1 VDLNS
6 GAIGVTG
13 QGAGEMRI
21 PLPRRYAMSALTFA
35 MIVLLSLAG
44 PLRAGAVEE
53 AIAEQVRLISEGRLT
68 SVGGVSLSRAES
80 VAQLYVLRGFR
91 PVWDTAARR
100 AELSAELSAAARH
113 GLRPED
119 FSVDA
124 IVELAAVANAG
135 VPTAVAT
142 FDIAATEAALRL
154 LHHLY
159 YGKVDPSKLD
169 AEWAIDGAF
178 QPGQPAAMVNQYLE
192 FASYSALV
200 NDLDLV
206 HPVYLRM
213 QEGLAQLEEIAARGG
228 WPVVPDGAVVK
239 PGMEDARIPV
249 IRERLLASGDLA
261 GTPSDGIIYDPEL
274 EAAVMAFQ
282 RRHGLEPDGVIG
294 AKTYQALNRTVGERI
309 GQMRVSL
316 ERARWTLRGLGDDYV
331 LVNIAGA
338 ETYVVRDNAM
348 VWRTRSV
355 VGQAYRKTPL
365 FQDEIRYVEINP
377 TWTVPRSIF
386 LEDKLPRIREDISYL
401 ARGHYRVIDRDGT
414 PLDPGAVNWWSES
427 PPVTLV
433 QAPGADNALGLI
445 KFMFPNAHSVYLH
458 DTNDRSLFDRAERNL
473 SSGCVRIEDP
483 FALADLLLGGS
494 EAWSPQRRDEILASG
509 RTTRI
514 DLQRPMPIVLAYY
527 TAWVDETG
535 TLQFREDVYARDQAV
550 LAALDDIVPAR
561 VAGPI

>member
-1 VDLNS
+1 
-6 GAIGVTG
+6 
-13 QGAGEMRI
+13 MRFL
-21 PLPRRYAMSALTFA
+21 LPRRYAMAVLAFA
-35 MIVLLSLAG
+35 MTVLLPFAG
-44 PLRAGAVEE
+44 PVRAGAVEE
-53 AIAEQVRLISEGRLT
+53 AIAAQVRLISEGRLT

-80 VAQLYVLRGFR
+80 VAELYALRGFR
-91 PVWDTAARR
+91 PVWDTAGRR

-135 VPTAVAT
+135 DPTAIAT

-159 YGKVDPSKLD
+159 YGKVDPASLD
-169 AEWAIDGAF
+169 ADWAIDGAF

-200 NDLDLV
+200 HDLDLV

-213 QEGLAQLEEIAARGG
+213 QEGLARLEDIAARGG
-228 WPVVPDGAVVK
+228 WPEVPDGAVLK
-239 PGMEDARIPV
+239 PGMEDARVPV
-249 IRERLLASGDLA
+249 LRERLLASGDLA
-261 GTPSDGIIYDPEL
+261 GAPSDGILYDPEL

-316 ERARWTLRGLGDDYV
+316 ERARWTLRGLGDNYV

-338 ETYVVRDNAM
+338 ETFVVRDNAV

-386 LEDKLPRIREDISYL
+386 LKDKLPRIREDISYL
-401 ARGHYRVIDRDGT
+401 ARGHYKVVDRNGT
-414 PLDPGAVNWWSES
+414 TLDPGSVDWWSDS

-433 QAPGADNALGLI
+433 QAPG
-445 KFMFPNAHSVYLH
+445 P
-458 DTNDRSLFDRAERNL
+458 
-473 SSGCVRIEDP
+473 
-483 FALADLLLGGS
+483 
-494 EAWSPQRRDEILASG
+494 
-509 RTTRI
+509 TTR
-514 DLQRPMPIVLAYY
+514 
-527 TAWVDETG
+527 WG
-535 TLQFREDVYARDQAV
+535 
-550 LAALDDIVPAR
+550 
-561 VAGPI
+561 